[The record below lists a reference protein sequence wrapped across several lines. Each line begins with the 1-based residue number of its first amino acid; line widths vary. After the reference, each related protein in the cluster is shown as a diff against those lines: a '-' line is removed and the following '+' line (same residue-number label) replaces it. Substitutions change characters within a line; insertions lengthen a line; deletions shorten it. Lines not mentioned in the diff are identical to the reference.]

1 MDNCG
6 TELALCDRSRTRLSG
21 RIVRYLLQNTPKP
34 FPYLLVT
41 DRGAARGHSLQA
53 PILIRRASV
62 KFVVLSWNSE
72 VLLRISGSPTTTLS
86 EGRGGIEQEI
96 VAYID

>member
-1 MDNCG
+1 VESKEQGCARLPQERLPRCPAFIIVMDNCG

-41 DRGAARGHSLQA
+41 DRGAAPGHSLQA

-62 KFVVLSWNSE
+62 KFVV
-72 VLLRISGSPTTTLS
+72 
-86 EGRGGIEQEI
+86 
-96 VAYID
+96 